1 MFMGFGNTAYKNGHL
16 KEELIAEYLKLADHF
31 VFSPGGDNRNN
42 YANVEEI
49 VNHAVEKGV
58 DAVWAGWG
66 HASENPELPKQLAA
80 RGIVFI
86 GPPCSAMFSLGDK
99 IASTIIAQVCSG
111 T

>member
-1 MFMGFGNTAYKNGHL
+1 
-16 KEELIAEYLKLADHF
+16 LKLADHF

-80 RGIVFI
+80 RNIVFI

-99 IASTIIAQVCSG
+99 IASTIIAQVSLCVKIWYFVLFFLENIFF
-111 T
+111 